1 MPRRV
6 SWSNGTYATTG
17 ACVQKRQLGLCAFFR
32 FCKCICI
39 VFASIYI
46 FMYACVYMVPTDDSS
61 DYMCVRYTSCLCAN
75 NLTIF
80 TLFDPFVF
88 EHTTVIFP

>member
-6 SWSNGTYATTG
+6 SWSNGTYATG
-17 ACVQKRQLGLCAFFR
+17 ACVQKRQLGLCALYR

-39 VFASIYI
+39 VFASIHIYMRVYI
-46 FMYACVYMVPTDDSS
+46 MLTDDSS
-61 DYMCVRYTSCLCAN
+61 DYVCVRYTLCLCAN

-88 EHTTVIFP
+88 GRRHTTVIFP